1 MRELTINVREL
12 TINGTRIADDAPCYV
27 IGEIGHNHGGS
38 VDRAFDIMEAMA
50 AAGVSAVKFQ
60 RRTNRAIYT
69 RELLQRPYEHEH
81 SYGPTYGAHRD
92 ALELSKSQLQDVFD
106 QAAALRLT
114 AFATAFDEQA
124 ADDLAALG
132 VPAIKIASGDLTN
145 TPFLRHVAQLKLPL
159 ILSTGGGTM
168 DDITR
173 AVNTITAYTH
183 QLAILHCTAA
193 YPVHDHAELNLRV
206 IPALRTR
213 FPDYVIG
220 WSGHDTGIA
229 MPVMAYSLG
238 ARIIEKHVT
247 CNRTWKG
254 TDQAFSLEPGGVRRM
269 VRDLERVRV
278 ALGDGIKR
286 VYPSE
291 VKPLEKMRKSLVAAK
306 TLRAGQVIQRGDLLR
321 KSPNTGIPAYEL
333 DTVVGFTLAR
343 DLAADE
349 PLTYAHLEGGL
360 HAAAS

>member
-1 MRELTINVREL
+1 MPRELTIDGR
-12 TINGTRIADDAPCYV
+12 RIADDAPCYV
-27 IGEIGHNHGGS
+27 IGEIGHNHGGN
-38 VDRAFDIMEAMA
+38 VDRACNIIEAMA

-69 RELLQRPYEHEH
+69 RDLLQRPYEHEH
-81 SYGPTYGAHRD
+81 SYGSTYGAHRE
-92 ALELSKSQLQDVFD
+92 ALELSLAETADLF
-106 QAAALRLT
+106 AYAREAGLT
-114 AFATAFDEQA
+114 SFATAFDEQA
-124 ADDLAALG
+124 ADELVSIGTVAL
-132 VPAIKIASGDLTN
+132 KIASGDLTN
-145 TPFLRHVAQLKLPL
+145 TPFLRHVAQLKVPL
-159 ILSTGGGTM
+159 ILSTGGGTL

-173 AVNTITAYTH
+173 AVDTITAYTH

-229 MPVMAYSLG
+229 MPVLAYSLG

-247 CNRTWKG
+247 LNRTWKG

-269 VRDLERVRV
+269 VRDLERARV

-286 VYPSE
+286 VYLSE
-291 VKPLEKMRKSLVAAK
+291 VKPLEKMRKALVAAK
-306 TLRAGQVIQRGDLLR
+306 PLRAGQVIQRGDLLR
-321 KSPNTGIPAYEL
+321 KSPNVGIPAYQL
-333 DTVVGFTLAR
+333 DAVVGFTLAR

-349 PLTYAHLEGGL
+349 PLTYAHLEGGA

>member
-1 MRELTINVREL
+1 MPRELTID
-12 TINGTRIADDAPCYV
+12 GTRIADDAPCYV
-27 IGEIGHNHGGS
+27 IGEIGHNHGGNL
-38 VDRAFDIMEAMA
+38 DRAFDIIEAMA
-50 AAGVSAVKFQ
+50 EAGVSAVKFQ

-81 SYGPTYGAHRD
+81 SYGATYGAHRD
-92 ALELSKSQLQDVFD
+92 ALELSLADTE
-106 QAAALRLT
+106 AAFGFART
-114 AFATAFDEQA
+114 FEIGAFATAFDEQA
-124 ADDLAALG
+124 ADELMAIGA
-132 VPAIKIASGDLTN
+132 PAIKIASGDLTN
-145 TPFLRHVAQLKLPL
+145 TPFLRHVAQLKVPL
-159 ILSTGGGTM
+159 ILSTGGGTL

-173 AVNTITAYTH
+173 AVDTITAYTH

-229 MPVMAYSLG
+229 MPVLAYSLG

-247 CNRTWKG
+247 LNRTWKG
-254 TDQAFSLEPGGVRRM
+254 TDQAFSLEPGGIRRM

-306 TLRAGQVIQRGDLLR
+306 PLRAGQVLQCGDLLR

-333 DTVVGFTLAR
+333 DTVVGFTLTR
-343 DLAADE
+343 DIAADE

>member
-1 MRELTINVREL
+1 MRELVIDGR
-12 TINGTRIADDAPCYV
+12 RISDDERAYV
-27 IGEIGHNHGGS
+27 IGEIGGNHGGS
-38 VDRAFDIMEAMA
+38 LERAYDIIEAMA

-81 SYGPTYGAHRD
+81 SYGATYGAHRE
-92 ALELSKSQLQDVFD
+92 ALELSLADTD
-106 QAAALRLT
+106 AAFGFART
-114 AFATAFDEQA
+114 FEIGAFATAFDEQA
-124 ADDLAALG
+124 ADELMAIG

-145 TPFLRHVAQLKLPL
+145 TPFLRHVAQFKVPL
-159 ILSTGGGTM
+159 ILSTGGSTL

-173 AVNTITAYTH
+173 AVDTITAYTH
-183 QLAILHCTAA
+183 DLAILHCTAA

-229 MPVMAYSLG
+229 MPVLAYSLG

-247 CNRTWKG
+247 LNRTWKG

-269 VRDLERVRV
+269 VRDLERARV
-278 ALGDGIKR
+278 ALGDGVKR

-291 VKPLEKMRKSLVAAK
+291 LKPLEKMRKALVAAK
-306 TLRAGQVIQRGDLLR
+306 PLKAGQVIQRGDLLR
-321 KSPNTGIPAYEL
+321 KSPNVGIPAYQL
-333 DTVVGFTLAR
+333 DAVVGFTLTR

-349 PLTYAHLEGGL
+349 PLTYAHLDGGA

>member
-1 MRELTINVREL
+1 MLRELTIDGR
-12 TINGTRIADDAPCYV
+12 RIADDAPCYV

-38 VDRAFDIMEAMA
+38 LDRAYDIIEAMA

-69 RELLQRPYEHEH
+69 RDLLQRPYEHEH
-81 SYGPTYGAHRD
+81 SYGATYGAHRD
-92 ALELSKSQLQDVFD
+92 ALELSLAETADLF
-106 QAAALRLT
+106 AYAREAGLT

-124 ADDLAALG
+124 ADELVSIGTVAL
-132 VPAIKIASGDLTN
+132 KIASGDLTN
-145 TPFLRHVAQLKLPL
+145 TPFLRHVAQLKVPL
-159 ILSTGGGTM
+159 ILSTGGGTL

-173 AVNTITAYTH
+173 AVDTITAYTH

-206 IPALRTR
+206 IPALRAC

-229 MPVMAYSLG
+229 MPVLAYSLG

-247 CNRTWKG
+247 LNRTWKG

-269 VRDLERVRV
+269 VRDLERARV

-291 VKPLEKMRKSLVAAK
+291 LKPLEKMRKALVAAK
-306 TLRAGQVIQRGDLLR
+306 PLKAGQVIQRGDLLR
-321 KSPNTGIPAYEL
+321 KSPNVGIPAYQL
-333 DTVVGFTLAR
+333 DAVVGFTLTR
-343 DLAADE
+343 DLAVDE
-349 PLTYAHLEGGL
+349 PLTYAHLDGGA

>member
-1 MRELTINVREL
+1 MPRELTIA
-12 TINGTRIADDAPCYV
+12 GTRIADDAPCYV

-38 VDRAFDIMEAMA
+38 LERAYDIIEAMA
-50 AAGVSAVKFQ
+50 EAGVSAVKLQ

-69 RELLQRPYEHEH
+69 RALLQRPYEHEH
-81 SYGPTYGAHRD
+81 SYGATYGAHRE
-92 ALELSKSQLQDVFD
+92 ALELSLADTD
-106 QAAALRLT
+106 AAFGFART
-114 AFATAFDEQA
+114 FEIGAFATAFDEHA
-124 ADDLAALG
+124 ADELMAIG
-132 VPAIKIASGDLTN
+132 TPAIKIASGDLTN
-145 TPFLRHVAQLKLPL
+145 TPFLRHVAQLCVPL
-159 ILSTGGGTM
+159 ILSTGGGTL

-173 AVNTITAYTH
+173 AVDTITAYTH

-229 MPVMAYSLG
+229 MPVLAYSLG

-247 CNRTWKG
+247 LNRTWKG

-269 VRDLERVRV
+269 VRDLERARV

-291 VKPLEKMRKSLVAAK
+291 IKPLEKMRKALVASK
-306 TLRAGQVIQRGDLLR
+306 PLKAGQVIQRGDLLR
-321 KSPNTGIPAYEL
+321 KSPNVGIPAYQL
-333 DTVVGFTLAR
+333 DAVVGFTLTR
-343 DLAADE
+343 DLAVDE
-349 PLTYAHLEGGL
+349 PLTYAHLDGGA

>member
-1 MRELTINVREL
+1 MLRELTID
-12 TINGTRIADDAPCYV
+12 GTRIADDAPCYV

-38 VDRAFDIMEAMA
+38 LERAYDIIEAMA
-50 AAGVSAVKFQ
+50 EAGVSAVKFQ

-81 SYGPTYGAHRD
+81 SYGSTYGAHRE
-92 ALELSKSQLQDVFD
+92 ALELSLADTD
-106 QAAALRLT
+106 AAFGFART
-114 AFATAFDEQA
+114 FEIGAFATAFDEQA
-124 ADDLAALG
+124 ADELMAIG

-145 TPFLRHVAQLKLPL
+145 TPFLRHVAQLKVPL
-159 ILSTGGGTM
+159 ILSTGGGTL

-173 AVNTITAYTH
+173 AVDTITAYTH

-229 MPVMAYSLG
+229 MPVLAYSLG

-247 CNRTWKG
+247 LNRTWKG

-269 VRDLERVRV
+269 VRDLERARV

-291 VKPLEKMRKSLVAAK
+291 VKPLEKMRKALVAAK
-306 TLRAGQVIQRGDLLR
+306 SLKAGQVLQRGDLLR
-321 KSPNTGIPAYEL
+321 KSPNVGIPAYQL
-333 DTVVGFTLAR
+333 DAVVGFTLTR

-349 PLTYAHLEGGL
+349 PLTYAHLDGGA